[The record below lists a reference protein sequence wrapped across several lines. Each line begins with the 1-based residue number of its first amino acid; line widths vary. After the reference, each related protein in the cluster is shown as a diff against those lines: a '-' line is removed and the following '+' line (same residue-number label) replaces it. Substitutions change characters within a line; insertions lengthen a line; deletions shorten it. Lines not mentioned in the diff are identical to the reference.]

1 MFVTMKK
8 ITSKLRA
15 ILALLRGILCKAVHC
30 ITCAVNPL
38 YRALYDLLEADEAH
52 TRHAEMMACK
62 EIGNDMYYSSCE
74 YKEDD
79 KESLRLFKRI
89 KNLRE
94 KVKEIKKKGY

>member
-1 MFVTMKK
+1 MSK

-15 ILALLRGILCKAVHC
+15 ILASLRVFWSKLVHC
-30 ITCAVNPL
+30 ITYSVNPL
-38 YRALYDLLEADEAH
+38 YRALYDLLEADEAY
-52 TRHAEMMACK
+52 TRHAAMMEHK

-74 YKEDD
+74 YEEDD

-94 KVKEIKKKGY
+94 KVKESKKKGY

>member
-1 MFVTMKK
+1 MSK

-15 ILALLRGILCKAVHC
+15 ILASLRGFWSKLIHC
-30 ITCAVNPL
+30 ITYAVNPL

-52 TRHAEMMACK
+52 TRHAEMMECK

-89 KNLRE
+89 ENLRE

>member
-1 MFVTMKK
+1 MSK

-15 ILALLRGILCKAVHC
+15 ILASLREILCKAVHR
-30 ITCAVNPL
+30 ITYAVNPL

-52 TRHAEMMACK
+52 TRHAAMMEHK